1 MAYNY
6 LGLVNDVNKR
16 LNEVELIKRDSPSVV
31 DTFSNAIG
39 EYAMVKDA
47 INVAIR
53 QINQYEFSYPF
64 NSSVNSS
71 TLTPGVTRYTIPT
84 NTKHIDYKTSR
95 IKKDTTLNT
104 SGNNLSTMTYYEYIA
119 QAYASQEDEIQSTTL
134 NGAIFATT
142 ASGSSSST
150 SLTVASNTSISV
162 GNTIVGTGIPDATT
176 VTGVSGT
183 TITISAALTE
193 TISSVIVTSGS
204 IITLT
209 SSTGFSATG
218 TLFIGGEQISY
229 TGITSNN
236 FTGCIRGAN
245 STTAATH
252 ASGTVVT
259 QFDNGGVPRHIVRT
273 PDNNYLLYPFPD
285 KQYTLVFDFFTLPT
299 DLVAATEVPSLP
311 EQFRTVIVE
320 GAMYTAYMFR
330 GETQEATIMK
340 NNFEE
345 GIKNMR
351 TLYINKYDYIS
362 STLINKSA
370 TTSMT
375 NSRIN

>member
-6 LGLVNDVNKR
+6 LGLVNDVNRR
-16 LNEVELIKRDSPSVV
+16 LNEVEL
-31 DTFSNAIG
+31 TASNFVASIG

-119 QAYASQEDEIQSTTL
+119 QAYASQEDEIQSTT
-134 NGAIFATT
+134 I
-142 ASGSSSST
+142 
-150 SLTVASNTSISV
+150 
-162 GNTIVGTGIPDATT
+162 DAT
-176 VTGVSGT
+176 SGL
-183 TITISAALTE
+183 SASVE
-193 TISSVIVTSGS
+193 TISV
-204 IITLT
+204 T

-229 TGITSNN
+229 TGILGND
-236 FTGCIRGAN
+236 FTGCTRGAN
-245 STTAATH
+245 STTAAII
-252 ASGTVVT
+252 ADDVVVT
-259 QFDNGGVPRHIVRT
+259 QFNNGGVPRHIVRT

-299 DLVAATEVPSLP
+299 DLSAATDAPSLP

>member
-6 LGLVNDVNKR
+6 LGLVNDVNRR
-16 LNEVELIKRDSPSVV
+16 LNEVEL
-31 DTFSNAIG
+31 TASNFVASIG

-95 IKKDTTLNT
+95 IKKDTTLNA

-119 QAYASQEDEIQSTTL
+119 QAYASQEDEIQSTT
-134 NGAIFATT
+134 I
-142 ASGSSSST
+142 
-150 SLTVASNTSISV
+150 
-162 GNTIVGTGIPDATT
+162 DAT
-176 VTGVSGT
+176 SGL
-183 TITISAALTE
+183 SASVE
-193 TISSVIVTSGS
+193 TISV
-204 IITLT
+204 T

-229 TGITSNN
+229 TGILGND
-236 FTGCIRGAN
+236 FTGCTRGAN
-245 STTAATH
+245 STTAAII
-252 ASGTVVT
+252 ADDVVVT
-259 QFDNGGVPRHIVRT
+259 QFNNGGVPRHIVRT

-299 DLVAATEVPSLP
+299 DLVADLSL
-311 EQFRTVIVE
+311 IH
-320 GAMYTAYMFR
+320 
-330 GETQEATIMK
+330 I
-340 NNFEE
+340 
-345 GIKNMR
+345 
-351 TLYINKYDYIS
+351 
-362 STLINKSA
+362 
-370 TTSMT
+370 
-375 NSRIN
+375 

>member
-16 LNEVELIKRDSPSVV
+16 LNEVELVKTLTT

-53 QINQYEFSYPF
+53 QINQHEFSYPF
-64 NSSVNSS
+64 NSAVNSS
-71 TLTPGVTRYTIPT
+71 TVTPGVVRYTIPT
-84 NTKHIDYKTSR
+84 NTKHIDYKTAR
-95 IKKDTTLNT
+95 IKKNTTLNV

-119 QAYASQEDEIQSTTL
+119 KDYANQEDDIQSTTINAPSGL
-134 NGAIFATT
+134 S
-142 ASGSSSST
+142 AS
-150 SLTVASNTSISV
+150 V
-162 GNTIVGTGIPDATT
+162 
-176 VTGVSGT
+176 
-183 TITISAALTE
+183 E
-193 TISSVIVTSGS
+193 TISV
-204 IITLT
+204 T
-209 SSTGFSATG
+209 SSTGFSSTG
-218 TLFIGGEQISY
+218 TLYVGGEQITY
-229 TGITSNN
+229 TGILGND
-236 FTGCIRGAN
+236 FTGCTRGAN
-245 STTAATH
+245 STTAATI
-252 ASGTVVT
+252 ADDVTVT
-259 QFDNGGVPRHIVRT
+259 QFDNGNIPKHIVRT

-285 KQYTLVFDFFTLPT
+285 KQYTLVFDYFTLPT
-299 DLVAATEVPSLP
+299 DLSAATDAPSLP

-370 TTSMT
+370 TSSMT